1 MPALLGS
8 EGVPQP
14 NLFTPGFGQA
24 PHFCVGRDQMLAE
37 IRSALNVGPEDDRFT
52 SVLLGPRGSGKTV
65 ALGMIEDVA
74 VEAGWVV
81 FSLDASTDGIHGR
94 IKEQIAWAQDQY
106 EGLPP
111 TDAPDRRTTTRAR
124 LRIWPVSFQ
133 REVAES
139 VRIKWGLRRQLTT
152 LAAHAAAQ
160 GTAVMLSVDEMHGGD
175 RDEMRRLSADL
186 QHIVK
191 RAKLPVAF
199 IGAGLSD
206 MKHTLLEDKKM
217 TFFHR
222 GGKFD
227 MPPLTPSDSMRFFRK
242 TITDA
247 GGAFEDTA
255 LRALADAAGG
265 LPYRM
270 QLLGYHAWVISGAPF
285 HPVDDHAARE
295 AVFET
300 DRVMADRVHVPM
312 WHDLGDAERSY
323 LRAMASGD
331 GTTRPS
337 DIAAQMD
344 QPPTTLADIER
355 RLRNI
360 GCIDVRP
367 DGSVG
372 FGDLMR
378 PDVVLGI
385 MASESRYAIGGR
397 PVPPERSSGSALV
410 RCNAVMPRAKARC
423 ILRAEHPGR
432 HRSR

>member
-1 MPALLGS
+1 MPALLGTN
-8 EGVPQP
+8 GVPNP
-14 NLFTPGFGQA
+14 NLFTPSFGQA
-24 PHFCVGRDQMLAE
+24 PHFCVGRDEMLAD
-37 IRSALNVGPEDDRFT
+37 IRSALHAGPEDDRFT

-74 VEAGWVV
+74 AEAGWVV
-81 FSLDASTDGIHGR
+81 FSLDASTVGIHDR
-94 IKEQIAWAQDQY
+94 IKEQIAWAQEQY

-111 TDAPDRRTTTRAR
+111 TDGPDRRTTTRAR
-124 LRIWPVSFQ
+124 LRIWPVSLQ

-139 VRIKWGLRRQLTT
+139 VSIKWGLRRQLTT
-152 LAAHAAAQ
+152 LAAHAADQ
-160 GTAVMLSVDEMHGGD
+160 GTAVLLSVDEMHGGD
-175 RDEMRRLSADL
+175 RDEIRRLTADL

-191 RAKLPVAF
+191 RAKLPLAF

-206 MKHTLLEDKKM
+206 MKHTLFEDKKM

-222 GGKFD
+222 CGKFD
-227 MPPLTPSDSMRFFRK
+227 MPPLTPSDSMRFLRK

-247 GGAFEDTA
+247 GGVFEDTA
-255 LRALADAAGG
+255 LRTLADAAGG

-285 HPVDDHAARE
+285 HPVGDHAARE

-323 LRAMASGD
+323 LRAMASVD
-331 GTTRPS
+331 GISRPS

-344 QPPTTLADIER
+344 HPATTLADIER

-367 DGSVG
+367 DGSVT

-378 PDVVLGI
+378 LDVVRDI
-385 MASESRYAIGGR
+385 MASESRYAIGAPMAPAGR
-397 PVPPERSSGSALV
+397 RSRSTLE
-410 RCNAVMPRAKARC
+410 RCNALMPRAKARC
-423 ILRAEHPGR
+423 ILRTGHPGR